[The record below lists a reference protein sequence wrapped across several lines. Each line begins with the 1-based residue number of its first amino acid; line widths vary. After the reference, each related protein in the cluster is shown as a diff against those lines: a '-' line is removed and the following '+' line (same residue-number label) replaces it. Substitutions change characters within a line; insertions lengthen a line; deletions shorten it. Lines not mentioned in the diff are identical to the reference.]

1 MHYSPV
7 VPYKK
12 TVTNKSTQMFM
23 YKSLNKHN
31 KLYFISKSLDEKLVE
46 EIDNGNIKASDDMK
60 LIDKYEWVQQE
71 TLINQEE
78 TTKGVLV
85 EKNILELDLIFKI

>member
-31 KLYFISKSLDEKLVE
+31 KLYFISKPLDEKLVE

-60 LIDKYEWVQQE
+60 LIFKYEWVQQD
-71 TLINQEE
+71 TYKPGRN
-78 TTKGVLV
+78 
-85 EKNILELDLIFKI
+85 N

>member
-7 VPYKK
+7 VHYKK

-60 LIDKYEWVQQE
+60 FPLSHYWLTSLKF
-71 TLINQEE
+71 L
-78 TTKGVLV
+78 
-85 EKNILELDLIFKI
+85 